1 MYDAHTVLDIVPDS
15 PDTRAETLDLLK
27 RIEERRERRLVCFYQ
42 NHVRGTEEFDRAALQ
57 RFRRA
62 MDDLGHV
69 EKVSVLVESPGGDIH
84 AAYQMVR
91 LLRARVKDVEVLIS
105 RWAKSAATF
114 FCLGADSIWMADTA
128 EMGPLDAQLT
138 DPKGS
143 VVLSSALN
151 TFKSL
156 EYLRQFSLE
165 TLDYIIGYLMEPE
178 PAMDYP
184 YALESATPLVSQ
196 IMTPI
201 FQQVS
206 PRQLGEARMQLAVAE
221 EYSRRVMTRYTYS
234 DWAPARIQ
242 AVVRRLV
249 WDYPAHSFVIDLDEA
264 QSLGLRAHR
273 LDEETSGLC
282 ETLLETVHGCMGIRP
297 VSEDPVEETAA
308 LIAVGDTH
316 GNGHTD

>member
-1 MYDAHTVLDIVPDS
+1 MYDIGEVLEVTPNNGE
-15 PDTRAETLDLLK
+15 TQAEVVDLLR
-27 RIEERRERRLVCFYQ
+27 RIEERRGRRLVCFYQ
-42 NHVRGTEEFDRAALQ
+42 NHIRGNEEFDRAALQ

-62 MDDLGHV
+62 LDALGHV
-69 EKVSVLVESPGGDIH
+69 DKVSVLVESPGGDIH

-91 LLRARVKDVEVLIS
+91 LLRDRAKDVEVLIS

-165 TLDYIIGYLMEPE
+165 TLDYIVGYLMDPE
-178 PAMDYP
+178 PSMDYP

-221 EYSRRVMTRYTYS
+221 EYSRRVMTRYAYTAWS
-234 DWAPARIQ
+234 ASRIQ

-264 QSLGLRAHR
+264 QSLGLHAHR
-273 LDEETSGLC
+273 LDEETARLC
-282 ETLLETVHGCMGIRP
+282 EELLGTAHGCMGIRP
-297 VSEDPVEETAA
+297 INDSVEDTTA
-308 LIAVGDTH
+308 LIAAGEHD
-316 GNGHTD
+316 GNGHAE